1 VCNTAHYNATLEV
14 KVKVIIGSGNS
25 RRVFEARTGVDLK
38 GIPGAR
44 QQELNVQREQDTED
58 LKNFLFRPK
67 LLA

>member
-1 VCNTAHYNATLEV
+1 M
-14 KVKVIIGSGNS
+14 KVIIGSGNS